1 MSDEFDQA
9 NKNQLD
15 FFEDNNGTTNQA
27 TEAIS
32 EQGPNFDFLEELKEQ
47 NLKED

>member
-15 FFEDNNGTTNQA
+15 FFEDNNGITNQETA
-27 TEAIS
+27 AIS
-32 EQGPNFDFLEELKEQ
+32 EQGPNFDFLEELK
-47 NLKED
+47 